1 VVRGSAALLALAAGV
16 AYFLLAGELPDGG
29 AYPAAIAGAVGVA
42 LCSLSLLPVREEAV
56 GLAVLGVGAALLAVA
71 LNGRDVAAG
80 ATPVE
85 ALFAAAAGLLF
96 AVGFSV
102 PAAVVALP
110 ILVAGIDAA
119 SVLAGGAGDV
129 PASGAD
135 PEVLTLDLP
144 SWGDGDPVP
153 RLSLLDATFLA
164 LFAAWSLHFALR
176 PRIVVPL
183 LVIGLAA
190 AAVLSLALDRSLP
203 TLPFLAAAFLLPV
216 LDRIPHLLRSEG

>member
-1 VVRGSAALLALAAGV
+1 VVRGSAAVLALAAGV
-16 AYFLLAGELPDGG
+16 AYFLLAGELPD
-29 AYPAAIAGAVGVA
+29 ASPYVAGVAGVVGVA
-42 LCSLSLLPVREEAV
+42 LCALSLLPVRDEAF

-96 AVGFSV
+96 ALGFSV

-119 SVLAGGAGDV
+119 SVLAGGAEV

-144 SWGDGDPVP
+144 AWGGGDAVP

-164 LFAAWSLHFALR
+164 LFSAWALHFALR
-176 PRIVVPL
+176 PRITVPL
-183 LVIGLAA
+183 MVLGLAA
-190 AAVLSLALDRSLP
+190 AVVLSLALDESVP
-203 TLPFLAAAFLLPV
+203 TLPFLAVGLLVPV
-216 LDRIPHLLRSEG
+216 LDRISHLLRSEG